1 MKLYLLVFMI
11 YFCFAFGQCGKSDE
25 NLQMNY
31 SNPDMIRI
39 PLSGDIAESGSEI
52 SGLTWYKDQLIL
64 LPQYPDR
71 FTEGDFS
78 SLFRIPK
85 QEILD
90 FLDQENSSTKISPLR
105 IKFDEKEIPARLPR
119 FQGYEAIAVIENRVF
134 LTIEIN
140 LKQSMQ
146 ALLVEGII
154 RDEMDKI
161 ILDETTVDSLPV
173 PLQIGNHAYEALV
186 PVDDKLLIIY
196 EANGTNLTDKPQM
209 IKYDCESGKPTLQP
223 FINIEYRIT
232 DATSADEEGK
242 FWVVNYFWPG
252 DVFKLMPAVDP
263 LATISEPPIIFS
275 DKRGIERLVEL
286 QYTDAGIKFED
297 SKPLILGTLSADN
310 SRNWEGV
317 VRLDDRGF
325 LVATDRFPE
334 TILAFVP
341 FE

>member
-1 MKLYLLVFMI
+1 MH
-11 YFCFAFGQCGKSDE
+11 
-25 NLQMNY
+25 Y
-31 SNPDMIRI
+31 SNSDMIRI
-39 PLSGDIAESGSEI
+39 PLSGDVAESGSEI

-71 FTEGDFS
+71 FSEGDFS

-85 QEILD
+85 KEILD
-90 FLDQENSSTKISPLR
+90 YLDQENPSTKISPIK

-119 FQGYEAIAVIENRVF
+119 FQGYEAIAFVENRVF

-146 ALLVEGII
+146 ALLVEGSIS
-154 RDEMDKI
+154 DEMDKI

-186 PVDDKLLIIY
+186 PVADKLLIIY
-196 EANGTNLTDKPQM
+196 EANGANLTNSPQM
-209 IKYDCESGKPTLQP
+209 VQYDLKSGKFILQP

-232 DATSADEEGK
+232 DATNADEEGK
-242 FWVVNYFWPG
+242 FWVTNYFWPG
-252 DVFKLMPAVDP
+252 DIVKLIPAMDF
-263 LATISEPPIIFS
+263 LANKSEPPIIFS
-275 DKRGIERLVEL
+275 DERGVERLVEL
-286 QYTDAGIKFED
+286 QYTDEGIKFTD
-297 SKPLILGTLSADN
+297 SNPLIFGTLSANN

-341 FE
+341 YN

>member
-1 MKLYLLVFMI
+1 MH
-11 YFCFAFGQCGKSDE
+11 
-25 NLQMNY
+25 Y
-31 SNPDMIRI
+31 SNSDMIRI
-39 PLSGDIAESGSEI
+39 PLSGDVAESGSEI

-71 FTEGDFS
+71 FSEGDFS

-85 QEILD
+85 KEILD
-90 FLDQENSSTKISPLR
+90 YLDQENPSTKISP
-105 IKFDEKEIPARLPR
+105 IKIKIDEKEIPARLPR
-119 FQGYEAIAVIENRVF
+119 FQGYEAIAFVENRVF

-146 ALLVEGII
+146 ALLVEGSIS
-154 RDEMDKI
+154 DEMDKI

-186 PVDDKLLIIY
+186 PVADKLLIIY
-196 EANGTNLTDKPQM
+196 EANGANLTNSPQM
-209 IKYDCESGKPTLQP
+209 VQYDLKSGKFILQP

-232 DATSADEEGK
+232 DATNADEEGK
-242 FWVVNYFWPG
+242 FWVTNYFWPG
-252 DVFKLMPAVDP
+252 DIVKLIPAMDF
-263 LATISEPPIIFS
+263 LANKSEPPIIFS
-275 DKRGIERLVEL
+275 DERGVERLVEL
-286 QYTDAGIKFED
+286 QYTDEGIKFTD
-297 SKPLILGTLSADN
+297 SNPLIFGTLSANN

-341 FE
+341 YN